1 MHYVAIDL
9 HKRYSVVSALNE
21 QGQRAREARI
31 DGNSA
36 AGFAQFIH
44 GLGGPSKV
52 VMEATWNWGR
62 IHDLLEKIEGVEE
75 VVLAHPYKT
84 RIIAEAQVKTDKL
97 DARALAKLLR
107 ADLIARAHVPAV
119 ATRRRK
125 EVLRQ
130 RLFWVRV
137 QTMVRNR
144 VHQLLDRQ
152 EKLELPQVSDLFG
165 VRGMTALRQMQLV
178 EPDATQLR
186 QDLDLLGELRARV
199 KELEAMIAADN
210 TDDAATRLLATMPG
224 LGKVLAAVVA
234 CEIDGVER
242 FAHPKKLL
250 AYAGLVPT
258 THASGGKSYN
268 GPLLPQC
275 NKWLRWAF
283 VEAAWVAVGCSNYF
297 GGIYRHHRAR
307 GKGANTAIVIVARR
321 MAEIAWHLLREGRPY
336 RDQPPAQDTLPD
348 RSENALMEVAH

>member
-1 MHYVAIDL
+1 MNYVAIDL

-21 QGQRAREARI
+21 QGQRMREARI

-36 AGFAQFIH
+36 AGFAQYFK
-44 GLGGPSKV
+44 GLGGPSQV
-52 VMEATWNWGR
+52 VIEATWNWGR
-62 IHDLLEKIEGVEE
+62 IHDLLEEIEEVEE

-107 ADLIARAHVPAV
+107 ADLVARAHIPSLE
-119 ATRRRK
+119 TRRRK
-125 EVLRQ
+125 DVLRQ

-137 QTMVRNR
+137 RTMVRNR

-152 EKLELPQVSDLFG
+152 PRVDLPRVSDLFG
-165 VRGMTALRQMQLV
+165 GRGMAAMKKLPLP

-186 QDLDLLGELRARV
+186 QDLGLLEELGKRI
-199 KELEAMIAADN
+199 KELEKMIEAENAG
-210 TDDAATRLLATMPG
+210 DAATQILSSLPG
-224 LGKVLAAVVA
+224 LGKILAAVVA
-234 CEIDGVER
+234 AEIDHVER

-258 THASGGKSYN
+258 THSSGGKTYN
-268 GPLLPQC
+268 GPLMPMC

-297 GGIYRHHRAR
+297 GGLYRQHRAR

-321 MAEIAWHLLREGRPY
+321 MAEIAWQMLHQQRPY
-336 RDQPPAQDTLPD
+336 EDRPLTHNTFPD
-348 RSENALMEVAH
+348 RSDRALVEVTS